1 MDMFL
6 LMEYFHLSI
15 KKKKKKKFPVLGPI
29 AQQIMDFSLNDLDHW
44 GLSVVLLQVWF
55 CLL

>member
-1 MDMFL
+1 MDLFL

-15 KKKKKKKFPVLGPI
+15 KKKKKKKFLVLIPI
-29 AQQIMDFSLNDLDHW
+29 AWQIMDFSLNDLDHW
-44 GLSVVLLQVWF
+44 GLSVVLLQVWI

>member
-15 KKKKKKKFPVLGPI
+15 KKKKKIPVLSPI

-44 GLSVVLLQVWF
+44 GLSVVLLQFWF